1 MFDSFLPIIISS
13 WKKNTCLKFNFIT
26 RWNISIYIYTYG
38 IAVSNITIS
47 RNVPWQYNF
56 PSIGWHD
63 FTFSFIPLIAV
74 VTLIPHTFHHHRC
87 SYRGIMA
94 FHSRISRATICTIGT
109 ADRFLST
116 IVNARNKIS
125 RRETYFFNILFLLPP
140 R

>member
-1 MFDSFLPIIISS
+1 MSQIPTLSQDGIFL
-13 WKKNTCLKFNFIT
+13 
-26 RWNISIYIYTYG
+26 YIP

-74 VTLIPHTFHHHRC
+74 VTLIPHTFHLHRC
-87 SYRGIMA
+87 WLRGITA

-125 RRETYFFNILFLLPP
+125 RRETYFFNMETYFPSSRKI
-140 R
+140 RNSAISA